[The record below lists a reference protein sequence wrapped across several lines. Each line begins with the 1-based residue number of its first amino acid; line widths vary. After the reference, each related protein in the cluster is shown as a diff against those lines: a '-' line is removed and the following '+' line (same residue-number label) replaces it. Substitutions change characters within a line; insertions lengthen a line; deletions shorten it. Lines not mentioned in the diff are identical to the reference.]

1 MATPT
6 QPSADELRRLAEQQA
21 KFNAELEKSQD
32 LLEKIEKI
40 DSGIATQL
48 KKQLTSANELNIK
61 HGIGKDILSKAS
73 SLQEKAEVK
82 INILQQDRDRLLK
95 KYAKAKSEAA
105 KEEIENQLLST
116 TAQLKFQQSLEESL
130 RSLHRAAEEEK
141 KITAEK
147 RKQESIQEKLK
158 KKVEEV
164 NAKYFATAAV
174 FKFLLDAAFKA
185 DKQTTDLA
193 KSLGISKDQAR
204 GLRQEFVQYARATND
219 AFVTTDK
226 LVEANSELQQQLGVS
241 IKYTSKQAEDFSRLT
256 KLMGLSA
263 EQAGK
268 LARMS
273 IVNGK
278 SIEDTTKS
286 IIKGSAASQRT
297 NKIAVD
303 QREVLKDV
311 ANLSESILIKFQGN
325 PEALGAAV
333 VQAKKLGLSLEQ
345 VDKIGDSMLEW
356 ESSIQNELEAEL
368 MTGKQLNFERAR
380 AAALTGDQATLMQE
394 VANQAGSLAEFQGMN
409 VLAQQSLAKAFG
421 MSRDEMSKM
430 LLDQEKINKLG
441 DVSQM
446 TLDQQLESLKAQ
458 GEPLDSVLYKQIQ
471 QQSAQ
476 EKFNNAMEK
485 LSDILGNLI
494 SGPFGKLL
502 DIISNILQ
510 NTYALAAISAVYI
523 TRLGLILALKAKEL
537 SMSRKQAT
545 TDAADTAAKT
555 AGSAASMGPL
565 GWILA
570 GAAALSIFGILS
582 AMLSK
587 GDDVVSPGYGKR
599 MLLDKGSVTAFND
612 NDTIVAG
619 TNLGGSGG
627 GGGSNMALVAAINE
641 LHSTVKSTAN
651 KPAVAVINGK
661 DAFADSIG
669 RSASLGTSQNINNSY
684 KLA

>member
-1 MATPT
+1 MATT
-6 QPSADELRRLAEQQA
+6 QPTADELRRLAEQQA
-21 KFNAELEKSQD
+21 KFNAELEKSKD
-32 LLEKIEKI
+32 LLDKIEEV
-40 DSGIATQL
+40 DTEIAAQL

-73 SLQEKAEVK
+73 NLQEKAEVK

-95 KYAKAKSEAA
+95 KYAKAKSDSA
-105 KEEIENQLLST
+105 KQEIEDQLLLT
-116 TAQLKFQQSLEESL
+116 TAQLKFQQSLEANL
-130 RSLHRAAEEEK
+130 RFLHQAAEEEK
-141 KITAEK
+141 KITTEK
-147 RKQESIQEKLK
+147 KKQESIQEKLK

-226 LVEANSELQQQLGVS
+226 LVEANADLQQQLGVS
-241 IKYTSKQAEDFSRLT
+241 VKYTGKQAEDFSRLT
-256 KLMGLSA
+256 KLMGLSV

-278 SIEDTTKS
+278 SIEETSKS
-286 IIKGSAASQRT
+286 IIKGSAASQRA

-311 ANLSESILIKFQGN
+311 ANLSEGILIKFQQN

-333 VQAKKLGLSLEQ
+333 VQARKLGLNLEQ
-345 VDKIGDSMLEW
+345 VDKIGNSLLEW

-368 MTGKQLNFERAR
+368 MTGRKLNFERAR

-409 VLAQQSLAKAFG
+409 VLAQESLSKAFG
-421 MSRDEMSKM
+421 MSREEMSKM

-441 DVSQM
+441 DVSKM
-446 TLDQQLESLKAQ
+446 TLDQQLEALKAQ

-476 EKFNNAMEK
+476 EKFNNAIEK

-494 SGPFGKLL
+494 AGPFGKLL
-502 DIISNILQ
+502 DIISNILS
-510 NTYALAAISAVYI
+510 NTYALAAISAIYI
-523 TRLGLILALKAKEL
+523 TRLGVILALKAQEL
-537 SMSRKQAT
+537 KMSRKQAT
-545 TDAADTAAKT
+545 TDSVDTAAKV

-582 AMLSK
+582 SMLSK
-587 GDDVVSPGYGKR
+587 GDDVISPGYGKR

-619 TNLGGSGG
+619 TNLNKGGG
-627 GGGSNMALVAAINE
+627 GGGSNIALVAAIND
-641 LHSTVKSTAN
+641 LHSTVKSTSN
-651 KPAVAVINGK
+651 KPSVAVINGK

-669 RSASLGTSQNINNSY
+669 RSSALGTSQNMNNSY